1 MPLDAATQ
9 ATIDGQQAF
18 AMVGT
23 VMWTML
29 RTGAMLM
36 ATPIIGT
43 TALSKRVRVILA
55 AALAMA
61 IAPML
66 PPAPSIFVWNAAT
79 VLSVAREILLGAA
92 IGFMLRLAFEAGALA
107 GELISQGT
115 GLAFAQMADP
125 LRGVNSGVISTW
137 FYLVFGLLFFAFNG
151 HLALITTLVDSYRA
165 MPIGHALPD
174 AQQFLSQAPTLFGA
188 MLRGAAGLAL
198 PMMMAMLA
206 VNLAFGVLARAAPA
220 LNPIQLGLPTALLLG
235 LLLLT
240 LLTGEMGP
248 PVQRLFESAF
258 EAGHRLTAPP

>member
-9 ATIDGQQAF
+9 VTIDGQQAF

-23 VMWTML
+23 VLWTML

-36 ATPIIGT
+36 AAPIIGT

-66 PPAPSIFVWNAAT
+66 PPAPSIFVWDAAA
-79 VLSVAREILLGAA
+79 VLGVAREILLGAA

-115 GLAFAQMADP
+115 GLAFAQMSDP

-151 HLALITTLVDSYRA
+151 HLALITTLVDRCLA
-165 MPIGHALPD
+165 VHEHEHGL
-174 AQQFLSQAPTLFGA
+174 QQVVAIRTAPGNVQKKIELGRGRHVIQGLHGEGWGA
-188 MLRGAAGLAL
+188 RWCGANAAAGRRGGQ
-198 PMMMAMLA
+198 A
-206 VNLAFGVLARAAPA
+206 VRESVQCAAWRWAVDRHGVP
-220 LNPIQLGLPTALLLG
+220 
-235 LLLLT
+235 
-240 LLTGEMGP
+240 
-248 PVQRLFESAF
+248 SAV
-258 EAGHRLTAPP
+258 RRQCR

>member
-1 MPLDAATQ
+1 MDPATQ
-9 ATIDGQQAF
+9 MVIDGQQAF
-18 AMVGT
+18 GMINAIL
-23 VMWTML
+23 WTML
-29 RTGAMLM
+29 RTGALLM
-36 ATPIIGT
+36 AAPLIGT
-43 TALSKRVRVILA
+43 RAVSVRVRVIIA
-55 AALAMA
+55 GALAMA
-61 IAPML
+61 LTPLLPGTPDRIAFD
-66 PPAPSIFVWNAAT
+66 AST
-79 VLSVAREILLGAA
+79 VLNVARELAVGASM
-92 IGFMLRLAFEAGALA
+92 GFMLRLAFEAGALA

-115 GLAFAQMADP
+115 GLAFAQMSDP